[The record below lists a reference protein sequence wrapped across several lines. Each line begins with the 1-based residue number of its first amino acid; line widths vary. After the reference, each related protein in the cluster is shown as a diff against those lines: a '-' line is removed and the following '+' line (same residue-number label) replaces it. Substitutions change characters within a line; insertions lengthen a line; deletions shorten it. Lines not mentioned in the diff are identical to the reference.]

1 MDRPILLAATI
12 AALAAS
18 AAFAQAT
25 APPPRHGVPTRVD
38 APGDDPNQM
47 ICRSEGEVGSR
58 LNRHRTCATRQ
69 QWAERMRQ
77 DRQYLEKAQ
86 TNRSW
91 CKNGPCP

>member
-1 MDRPILLAATI
+1 MDRPILLAATL

-18 AAFAQAT
+18 AAFAQGP
-25 APPPRHGVPTRVD
+25 APPPPPGGVTRVD
-38 APGDDPNQM
+38 SPGEDPNQI

-91 CKNGPCP
+91 CKNGPC